1 MSRNGKSDGTVTVVR
16 QTVVVLIR
24 GYQYL
29 ISPLLGQ
36 NCRFTPTC
44 SHYMAEAVVRYGVVK
59 GLWLGVRRLLRCH
72 PWHPGGHDPVP

>member
-1 MSRNGKSDGTVTVVR
+1 MSKSDGTVTLVR